1 MFSLTRSRAER
12 SGSPPALGRN
22 PESSTTSFVRAIRRN
37 ARTLLSAEQAEHW
50 EALLDAEA
58 VWRQAQFTIPSLPDE
73 AMAQVWRPVDE
84 AYRAF
89 FLSQARH
96 IDELS
101 RAGYDFSDVKMRS
114 KLAAQSGRELADLDK
129 KMESK
134 LTSGK
139 KQREM
144 VESSAAH

>member
-1 MFSLTRSRAER
+1 MGEPANSDAFKARSARFEKEHVGIRKAL
-12 SGSPPALGRN
+12 PA
-22 PESSTTSFVRAIRRN
+22 
-37 ARTLLSAEQAEHW
+37 
-50 EALLDAEA
+50 AEA

-73 AMAQVWRPVDE
+73 AIVQVWPPVDK

-101 RAGYDFSDVKMRS
+101 RAGYDHGDAETRERLGSQPS
-114 KLAAQSGRELADLDK
+114 KELADLDNK
-129 KMESK
+129 IATK

-139 KQREM
+139 KLRELL
-144 VESSAAH
+144 ESAEAH